1 MMPLLPTLP
10 TAKRPPAR
18 LEGRES
24 ASFWVRRDWG
34 IEGARLRV
42 WLISFWRRWK
52 ESCLL
57 WCLRASDWSLCFA
70 PMGLCAA
77 GMVGD
82 DEWTGQREL
91 SWADTTMVMVI
102 HDAEGMVLMLRWT
115 REEDR
120 TETFGGRR

>member
-1 MMPLLPTLP
+1 MMPLLPTFP

-24 ASFWVRRDWG
+24 SVRREWG
-34 IEGARLRV
+34 MEGWRV
-42 WLISFWRRWK
+42 RWLWISFWRRWK

-70 PMGLCAA
+70 PMGLCAGA
-77 GMVGD
+77 GILGD

-102 HDAEGMVLMLRWT
+102 HDAEGGMVLMLRHS
-115 REEDR
+115 D
-120 TETFGGRR
+120 G